1 MKKIIIGLFLIM
13 VCILFSNNKEDYVI
27 IPDKAIRFRIIANSN
42 NIEDQRMKYQI
53 KQEITPILTS
63 IASDNYETTNNSI
76 KKILPTIDKLLSS
89 KLIDYQI
96 NYGLNYFPEKVYKG
110 IKYSEGNYESLVI
123 TLGDGQGDNWWCVLF
138 PPLCLIENQE
148 DSLKDYEYT
157 YYIKEIIKKF

>member
-27 IPDKAIRFRIIANSN
+27 IPDKAIRFRIIASSN

-76 KKILPTIDKLLSS
+76 KKILPTIDKLLSA

>member
-1 MKKIIIGLFLIM
+1 M

-27 IPDKAIRFRIIANSN
+27 IPDKAIRFRIIASSN

-76 KKILPTIDKLLSS
+76 KKILPTIDKLLSA

>member
-27 IPDKAIRFRIIANSN
+27 IPDKAIRFRIIASSN

-63 IASDNYETTNNSI
+63 IATDNYETTNNSI
-76 KKILPTIDKLLSS
+76 KKILPTIDKLLSD